1 MYETYDNKKFK
12 FYSTHLTNVA
22 TLPCE
27 SRNTVTARCNIIH
40 FLNFLGLLS
49 KNSVATLV
57 RLRGQS

>member
-27 SRNTVTARCNIIH
+27 SRNTVTARCNITLFI
-40 FLNFLGLLS
+40 FLLS